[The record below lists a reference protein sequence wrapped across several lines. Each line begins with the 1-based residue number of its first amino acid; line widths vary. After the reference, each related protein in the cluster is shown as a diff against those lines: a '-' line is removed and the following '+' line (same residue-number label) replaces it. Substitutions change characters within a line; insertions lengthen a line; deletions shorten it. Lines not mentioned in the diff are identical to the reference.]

1 MKILLYLFILLPAI
15 VFSQKNGDL
24 SFNFEYNNHQIA
36 MERMNSFLLDTNYF
50 SPIVFNG
57 NPEGTLEQ
65 GNSFGFSLSY
75 QLTTVFDVGLY
86 AKYQNAN
93 LHRTAYYFQDL
104 DPWNPGQNILT
115 HEGDF
120 KFTTESYCFG
130 VTSSVFLNSVMKLNQ
145 KDNKFLKNLLLVF
158 NLKGGMGFANA
169 SGIYIYPTLPVIT
182 HGLIG
187 HGYTAE
193 SFQGEISLRLGY
205 KILSKK
211 SLFTSLGINIGYQ
224 YFRTP
229 DVKNAVG
236 QNIGY
241 IFSDINYSADLDYS
255 GFFSGVYLT
264 IGK

>member
-1 MKILLYLFILLPAI
+1 MLPGV
-15 VFSQKNGDL
+15 VFSQKIGDL
-24 SFNFEYNNHQIA
+24 SFNFEYNNHQIT
-36 MERMNSFLLDTNYF
+36 MDRMNSFLLDTNYF
-50 SPIVFNG
+50 YPIVYDG
-57 NPEGTLEQ
+57 VPEGTLKR
-65 GNSFGFSLSY
+65 GNSYGLSLSY
-75 QLTTVFDVGLY
+75 QFNSIFDVGLY

-145 KDNKFLKNLLLVF
+145 KDNKFLKNLLLGL

-169 SGIYIYPTLPVIT
+169 SGMYIYPTYP
-182 HGLIG
+182 LISSG
-187 HGYTAE
+187 GGYLVHGYSAE